1 MDDLCT
7 IETYKKKSS
16 FYPKKIQVQE
26 TENGLL
32 SRGISKRN
40 RIPWDKYLQRQLN
53 NQNEHK

>member
-1 MDDLCT
+1 M
-7 IETYKKKSS
+7 TYVQLKLTKKKSS